1 MGEPIKILVIGNEDV
16 NREEFINLMISY
28 GEFEGENIKI
38 EKDIFQF
45 DDINI
50 SSEQNFEEKIS
61 KDSNNNI
68 ILLTIDYLKSNSLKE
83 LENFYNNN
91 KDKIEKYFNVIT
103 ALNYD
108 SDNKQVEEIKIK
120 RYAKSNKKQLFNFNL
135 LKTINFERTFKSIL
149 TEYGKKYNKKTLI
162 LEKEKEKLTKRCKD
176 NIYEC
181 KIGFIGSKSGKSTLI
196 ESFISGKFNPELLKT
211 SLIKDYSKTISLT
224 PKENIKFF
232 KKEIKEENNK
242 NEKKEEIKEL
252 KVKVELYDTPHVETK
267 GGEGMNFVL
276 KVAQSVDIIVY
287 LYDNNNIDTFNDIL
301 NFWDKKIHDT
311 LNKETLF
318 YVVENKTENK
328 EQNDLNK
335 KREDLCEV
343 IDADGFFITNAK
355 EYDKVCNL
363 INEILISY
371 FQKINVLEVEDLKK
385 EIENNNNKNEMTKN
399 KKDDSK
405 KKTNDNQNNKKEDTN
420 PKPRK
425 KFCGIF

>member
-28 GEFEGENIKI
+28 GEFEGDNIKI
-38 EKDIFQF
+38 EKDVFQF

-68 ILLTIDYLKSNSLKE
+68 ILLTIDYLKSNSYKE

-108 SDNKQVEEIKIK
+108 SDNKQVEEINIK

-135 LKTINFERTFKSIL
+135 LKTIYFERTFKSIL
-149 TEYGKKYNKKTLI
+149 TEYGKKYNKETLI
-162 LEKEKEKLTKRCKD
+162 LQKEKEKLTKKCKD

-181 KIGFIGSKSGKSTLI
+181 KIGFIGSKSGKSTLL
-196 ESFISGKFNPELLKT
+196 ESFISGKFNPQLIST
-211 SLIKDYSKTISLT
+211 TLIKDYSKTISLK
-224 PKENIKFF
+224 PKENTKFL

-276 KVAQSVDIIVY
+276 MVAQSVDIIVY

-335 KREDLCEV
+335 KRKDLCEV
-343 IDADGFFITNAK
+343 IDADGFFITNSK
-355 EYDKVCNL
+355 EYNEVCNL

-371 FQKINVLEVEDLKK
+371 FQKINVLEVENLKK

-399 KKDDSK
+399 KNDSK
-405 KKTNDNQNNKKEDTN
+405 EKTNDNQNNEKDDPNNRK
-420 PKPRK
+420 K
-425 KFCGIF
+425 KFCWIF